1 MSSFEATYISFPFVV
16 IWTYKSC
23 NIDLHFQHIYNNKAP
38 PLTYR
43 YSIYFSKLKAFM
55 TFGLEDHIFIK
66 KLHWEWIQSIFYS
79 TDAASKNLSVVQK
92 IIDFRYWAGLS
103 GPHEWAFHLRYRDR
117 KRKTDCQQHNICKFN
132 SWKLLHSLVMKWG
145 ILWGLSL
152 HIIHHSLP
160 SCNLMKTYVTF
171 LCRS

>member
-1 MSSFEATYISFPFVV
+1 MSFFEATYISFPFVV

-23 NIDLHFQHIYNNKAP
+23 NIDLHLHIYNNKAP

-43 YSIYFSKLKAFM
+43 YSLCFSMLKAFM
-55 TFGLEDHIFIK
+55 TFGKRTVFLKSYAENEFKAYFI
-66 KLHWEWIQSIFYS
+66 LQMLLQ
-79 TDAASKNLSVVQK
+79 KNLSVVQK

-132 SWKLLHSLVMKWG
+132 SWKLLLHSLVMIWG
-145 ILWGLSL
+145 ILWGLSW